1 MKILIIFS
9 GLVSNEGISKS
20 VLSYFKHIDKE
31 NLKIDFIVQ
40 NQPQNWM
47 INEIECGGSNY
58 YILNGRNRNVL
69 KYIIELKKI
78 IKENKYDIVHV
89 HGSSTILCVDLLAA
103 KLANVKVRIAHSH
116 NTTCSHKFINNILRP
131 IFDKLVTHRFAC
143 GIDAGKWLFKNKEF
157 YVISNGKEID
167 KFLYNE
173 TNRNIYRKKL
183 DLGERIV
190 IGHIGKFNNQKN
202 HTFLIDIFSELVK
215 LNDNYILL
223 LIGNGIFFN
232 EIKEKV
238 KKLNLENN
246 VKFLGETNE
255 VPELLQAMDIF
266 VFPSKHEGLPGVLLE
281 AKLSGMPIYAS
292 DVITEEVDI
301 CDDIEF
307 ISLDEIPSVWA
318 NKIYECSENDRKAN
332 REIISA
338 KFKLAGFDIKEN
350 SKELKILYNRFL
362 ERY

>member
-9 GLVSNEGISKS
+9 GLVGNEGISKI
-20 VLSYFKHIDKE
+20 VLSYLKHIDKK

-40 NQPQNWM
+40 NQPPNWM
-47 INEIECGGSNY
+47 INEIDCGGSNY
-58 YILNGRNRNVL
+58 YILNGRNRNTF

-116 NTTCSHKFINNILRP
+116 NTTCSHKLLNKILRP

-143 GIDAGKWLFKNKEF
+143 GTDAGKWLFKGKEF
-157 YVISNGKEID
+157 NVISNGKEID

-183 DLGERIV
+183 DLSEKIV

-223 LIGNGIFFN
+223 LIGNGRFFN

-238 KKLNLENN
+238 KRLKLENN

-292 DVITEEVDI
+292 DVITDEVDI

-318 NKIYECSENDRKAN
+318 NKIYECSKNDRNAS
-332 REIISA
+332 REIIRNQ
-338 KFKLAGFDIKEN
+338 FKVAGFDIKEN
-350 SKELKILYNRFL
+350 SKELKRLYSNFIS
-362 ERY
+362 